1 MRDESPPAKTRI
13 ACLLVPALPIAARLR
28 VEPDLAG
35 RPVAIVSESG
45 ARGVVLSVSDPARR
59 IGIHPGASLSH
70 ARAVCGDLVVR
81 VAQPALERAARAA
94 LQDVALSASP
104 RVALLPPGTGHAA
117 SAAVVLDAGGLG
129 RVFASETALA
139 SALVARAHAQGLPAV
154 AAVAASRALAEVAA
168 RHAACES
175 VGTTRVVAAGDE
187 TKFLAPLSVDLL
199 GLDDAAAETL
209 TRFGIYRLGA
219 LLALA
224 PAPLA
229 TRIGASVVARL
240 AALRGAREEPPI
252 PAPRSLRLEESVSL
266 DAPIGALEPFLFALG
281 GILSRLFARLAL
293 RHLACAE
300 LELELACGAA
310 RHSLRVCLAAPSTD
324 TRVWLRRV
332 HLALERDPPPGGVD
346 AIGVATEGRPARHDQ
361 LDLFRPAGP
370 APAVLDSLLAELE
383 ILCGEGRVGTPHVPD
398 HHHPD
403 ALSITPFEQP
413 TSSELDR
420 GNAHASGAAVRG
432 GGARSEP
439 KASEAHPGR
448 QPPTPPPTL
457 ALRAL
462 RPPLP
467 VHVHLRGGQP
477 SALRSAIANGD
488 VVRCAGP
495 WRTTGGWWT
504 EADRFAFDSYDVA
517 TSDGLLV
524 RLRHDRLR
532 DIWQVDAVYD

>member
-1 MRDESPPAKTRI
+1 
-13 ACLLVPALPIAARLR
+13 
-28 VEPDLAG
+28 
-35 RPVAIVSESG
+35 
-45 ARGVVLSVSDPARR
+45 
-59 IGIHPGASLSH
+59 
-70 ARAVCGDLVVR
+70 
-81 VAQPALERAARAA
+81 
-94 LQDVALSASP
+94 
-104 RVALLPPGTGHAA
+104 
-117 SAAVVLDAGGLG
+117 
-129 RVFASETALA
+129 
-139 SALVARAHAQGLPAV
+139 LPAV

-229 TRIGASVVARL
+229 TRIGASVAARL

-252 PAPRSLRLEESVSL
+252 PAPRALRLEESVSL